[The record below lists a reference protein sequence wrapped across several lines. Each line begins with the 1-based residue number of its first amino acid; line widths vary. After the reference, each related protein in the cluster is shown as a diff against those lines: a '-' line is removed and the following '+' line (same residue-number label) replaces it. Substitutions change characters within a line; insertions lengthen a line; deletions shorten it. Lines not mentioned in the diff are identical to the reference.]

1 MADACGRFSR
11 MELPAA
17 ATLLLELHGSR
28 RSLAEQQ
35 RQMGMAGNR
44 EEERICGTGGHGG
57 HPGMRT
63 GAQGQGDQGV
73 LKPGAGGNGVA
84 LE

>member
-35 RQMGMAGNR
+35 QQMGMAGIGR
-44 EEERICGTGGHGG
+44 RRGSVGL
-57 HPGMRT
+57 
-63 GAQGQGDQGV
+63 GAMVDTQG
-73 LKPGAGGNGVA
+73 
-84 LE
+84 